1 MKRVLPAAGAV
12 VDEAIPSRVTSGSP
26 RRDEKLKARTP
37 EGASVETAGAA
48 PANALDVGHGAG
60 PNWIDEVLAGS
71 FPASDPPSWTPGV
84 ARPAPMTL
92 LPGRRT
98 GPLTFLVSYVPDE
111 REMYGEALKI
121 AGFDVRTFADPFNA
135 LDAAVSTQPGVVVT
149 RILQPGFAVDG
160 LELARRIRRHP
171 RTHGAA
177 VLVITS
183 LNANTHRAA
192 AVEAGCDRLLM
203 LPCVPDELVHQIRQ
217 TVASR
222 SRVERHAATARSR
235 AAL

>member
-1 MKRVLPAAGAV
+1 MLRTAGAV
-12 VDEAIPSRVTSGSP
+12 VDEATRTGVTCGSP
-26 RRDEKLKARTP
+26 RRDEARAPRTSK
-37 EGASVETAGAA
+37 GVSAGAGGST
-48 PANALDVGHGAG
+48 PTDALDVDDSAR
-60 PNWIDEVLAGS
+60 PNRIDEVLVGS

-84 ARPAPMTL
+84 VRPAPTVL
-92 LPGRRT
+92 RPVRRLA
-98 GPLTFLVSYVPDE
+98 PLTFLVTYVPDE

-121 AGFDVRTFADPFNA
+121 AGFDVRTFADPIEA
-135 LDAAVSTQPGVVVT
+135 LDAAVAAQPGVVVT
-149 RILQPGFAVDG
+149 RILQPGFDVDG
-160 LELARRIRRHP
+160 LELTRRIRRNQ
-171 RTHGAA
+171 RTHSAA

-203 LPCVPDELVHQIRQ
+203 LPCVPDELIHQIRR

-222 SRVERHAATARSR
+222 SRVERHVAAARSR

>member
-1 MKRVLPAAGAV
+1 MKRVLRTGAV
-12 VDEAIPSRVTSGSP
+12 FDEPTRTGVTRGFP
-26 RRDEKLKARTP
+26 RRDEARTARTR
-37 EGASVETAGAA
+37 ESASVEPAG
-48 PANALDVGHGAG
+48 PTPIDALDDQGAR

-84 ARPAPMTL
+84 ARPAPTA
-92 LPGRRT
+92 LPAGRRAA
-98 GPLTFLVSYVPDE
+98 PLTFVVSYVPDE

-121 AGFDVRTFADPFNA
+121 AGFDVRTFADPLSA
-135 LDAAVSTQPGVVVT
+135 LDAAVAAQPGVVVT
-149 RILQPGFAVDG
+149 RILQPGFDVDG
-160 LELARRIRRHP
+160 LELTRRIRRDQ
-171 RTHGAA
+171 RTHSAA

-192 AVEAGCDRLLM
+192 AAEAGCDRLLT
-203 LPCVPDELVHQIRQ
+203 LPCVPDELVHQIRH

-222 SRVERHAATARSR
+222 SRVEQHVAAARSR